1 MKQVTINTYKFAELS
16 DKAKETAMEHYRN
29 NTFEYF
35 WGDDAIKSL
44 EKFAE
49 HFNCELS
56 DYSIEWFEGHRNN
69 VRFSVP
75 EYMENLK
82 ANELKQY
89 IKSMG
94 SYNAKTKKGLGDC
107 KFTGYCMDE
116 SACDGARIAF
126 FKGERDI
133 NEILQAGYESWYE
146 DCNKDAE
153 YQISDEAITEHFEEN
168 EYNFTEDGTIY

>member
-1 MKQVTINTYKFAELS
+1 
-16 DKAKETAMEHYRN
+16 
-29 NTFEYF
+29 
-35 WGDDAIKSL
+35 
-44 EKFAE
+44 
-49 HFNCELS
+49 
-56 DYSIEWFEGHRNN
+56 
-69 VRFSVP
+69 
-75 EYMENLK
+75 MENLK